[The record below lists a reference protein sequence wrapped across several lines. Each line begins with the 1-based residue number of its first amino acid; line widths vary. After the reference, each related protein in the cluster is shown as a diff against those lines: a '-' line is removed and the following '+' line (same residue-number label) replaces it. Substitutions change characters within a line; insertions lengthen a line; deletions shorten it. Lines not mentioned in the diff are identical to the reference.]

1 MFALKRI
8 KEVRKEKGLTQAKV
22 AKIIGMEQTQY
33 SRYERGENEIKV
45 NVLIDIC
52 KALNVSADYILE
64 LTDEQHPAGYRI
76 TNIENSFNGNNN
88 KIKIN

>member
-1 MFALKRI
+1 MYYLKRI
-8 KEVRKEKGLTQAKV
+8 KEIRKEKGYSQEKI

-64 LTDEQHPAGYRI
+64 LTDNPD
-76 TNIENSFNGNNN
+76 TFWT
-88 KIKIN
+88 IKKKE